1 MYLSQQGLILYA
13 MKNYK
18 NVIDHSPRSYPEH
31 VTLTRRRESKGANAG
46 TSASIDAIFDWLL
59 DDAIRERDLLVLFDT
74 FCWRLAATDLPLD
87 RMSLHVGTL
96 HPQIQGFGWGWRRS
110 DGLTDEIQVDQSVMT
125 TDIFRSSPLQPVI
138 EEGGV
143 FVADTNDPELCRRF
157 PLLGEL
163 AAEGIRHYIAAPLS
177 ANGNFHNAI
186 TVATRD
192 PGGFT
197 PAHIAAFKRVGRP
210 LALLVDRFIG
220 SRIARNVMD
229 VYLGSVAGKKVLT
242 GSIGRGDGQA
252 MKAIIWASDMRGF
265 THYADNLSAPDVLA
279 LLNAYFECV
288 AGAVTAH
295 GGEVLKFIG
304 DGLLA
309 VFPLEEGNDDSIVAQ
324 SSLAAALH
332 ARGAL
337 AALNAAPPTELA
349 AAFALGPI
357 KSGIALHEGEVFF
370 GNMGSPD
377 RLDFTVIGRAVNA
390 TSRIEALTKTLGR
403 DILITE
409 SVAARIKT
417 NLDDLG
423 AHALRGLDEPLRL
436 FSPGPADGP

>member
-1 MYLSQQGLILYA
+1 MSKPQAIL
-13 MKNYK
+13 
-18 NVIDHSPRSYPEH
+18 DPSPRSYPDA
-31 VTLTRRRESKGANAG
+31 VKLVRRRKTDVAVEIG
-46 TSASIDAIFDWLL
+46 TDSLDAIFDWLL

-74 FCWRLAATDLPLD
+74 FCWRLAATDLLLD

-125 TDIFRSSPLQPVI
+125 TEIFRSSPLQPVI
-138 EEGGV
+138 EEGRV
-143 FVADTNDPELCRRF
+143 FIADTDDPELRRRF

-177 ANGNFHNAI
+177 ANGEFHNAI

-192 PGGFT
+192 PDGFT
-197 PAHIAAFKRVGRP
+197 PDHIAAFKRVGRP

-242 GSIGRGDGQA
+242 GSIGRGDGDA
-252 MKAIIWASDMRGF
+252 MDAIIWVSDMRGF
-265 THYADNLSAPDVLA
+265 TDYADDLSSPDVLA

-288 AGAVTAH
+288 AGVVTAH

-309 VFPLEEGNDDSIVAQ
+309 VFLLEKGGDHSAVSRA
-324 SSLAAALH
+324 SLAAALQ
-332 ARGAL
+332 ARRSIAELNASPPKEMAAAL
-337 AALNAAPPTELA
+337 AAVPLR
-349 AAFALGPI
+349 
-357 KSGIALHEGEVFF
+357 SGTALHEGEVFF

-390 TSRIEALTKTLGR
+390 ASRIEALTKPLDR
-403 DILITE
+403 DILISE
-409 SVAARIKT
+409 PVAAHLGKD
-417 NLDDLG
+417 LEDLG
-423 AHALRGLDEPLRL
+423 AHLLRGLDAPIRV
-436 FSPGPADGP
+436 FSPRPADDP